1 MIACRVRTC
10 YMTKSYLGAPMTI
23 KTTLSFT
30 DRHHTYLIAKVQ
42 EGVFASA
49 SSAVASAIE
58 QMMEDEAARAAALE
72 AMAHEIRSRI
82 DTPSADYVTA
92 DDAFGAARS
101 MLRDG

>member
-1 MIACRVRTC
+1 
-10 YMTKSYLGAPMTI
+10 MTV

-30 DRHHTYLIAKVQ
+30 DRHHSYLIAKVE

-72 AMAHEIRSRI
+72 AMTREIRSRI
-82 DTPSADYVTA
+82 ETPPTEYVVA
-92 DDAFGAARS
+92 SEVFGPARA

>member
-1 MIACRVRTC
+1 
-10 YMTKSYLGAPMTI
+10 MTV

-30 DRHHTYLIAKVQ
+30 DRHHSYLIAKVE

-72 AMAHEIRSRI
+72 AMTQELRSRI
-82 DTPSADYVTA
+82 ETPPTEYVAVSETF
-92 DDAFGAARS
+92 DPART